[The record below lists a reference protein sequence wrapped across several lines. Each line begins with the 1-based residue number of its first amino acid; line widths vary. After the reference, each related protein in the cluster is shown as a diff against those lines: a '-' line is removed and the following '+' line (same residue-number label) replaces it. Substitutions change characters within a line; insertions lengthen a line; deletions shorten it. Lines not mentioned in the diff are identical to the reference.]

1 MRRIKMR
8 RAVVLGVSGLNQDLV
23 GNWIDKLPVFKKM
36 RKDGAWGRLV
46 STIPPSSP
54 HAWVS
59 SLSGRNPGA
68 FGVWGERYRSDYSY
82 TLQKK
87 VDSGTIDDRVRPLYR
102 ILSRLGQRV
111 GTVNLPWTH
120 PEPEIPGGI
129 CIGERA
135 AGGRGEPGT
144 WFREFAGDIKK
155 VIGEHIHDAP
165 LSGDRRS
172 LLDKK
177 SMLRNIKSMD
187 EQRFTLVKYLVEE
200 KLCDAVMA
208 VIDGMEAVSHLYL
221 RDADNNHRF
230 HDPGSKE
237 LETLYEYYRFIDDR
251 VGEIR
256 DTLDDD
262 TVLCVYSVSAVLRL
276 DGIINMNEWLIEKGY
291 LCVKEYPMGPAPIEE
306 VDVDWSATK
315 AWAMGGTGQIHV
327 NLKGREKD
335 GVVGPDEYTSLLEQ
349 LKKDIEGITVMKG
362 QPLSVEVFRGDAL
375 YYGDFAKYGPD
386 MLVHID
392 EGRWRTDQ
400 RVGFGAGKIINT
412 ECVEE
417 EITEGCGRFGYL
429 SIAGS
434 DFPAAGEV
442 EPVSLLD
449 IAPTVID
456 IMNLRAPYNTID
468 YEMEGYSLLLALRDS
483 AEEKKT
489 AEAADKETREEKI
502 RSRLKALG
510 Y

>member
-1 MRRIKMR
+1 
-8 RAVVLGVSGLNQDLV
+8 
-23 GNWIDKLPVFKKM
+23 
-36 RKDGAWGRLV
+36 
-46 STIPPSSP
+46 
-54 HAWVS
+54 
-59 SLSGRNPGA
+59 
-68 FGVWGERYRSDYSY
+68 
-82 TLQKK
+82 
-87 VDSGTIDDRVRPLYR
+87 
-102 ILSRLGQRV
+102 
-111 GTVNLPWTH
+111 
-120 PEPEIPGGI
+120 
-129 CIGERA
+129 
-135 AGGRGEPGT
+135 
-144 WFREFAGDIKK
+144 
-155 VIGEHIHDAP
+155 
-165 LSGDRRS
+165 
-172 LLDKK
+172 
-177 SMLRNIKSMD
+177 
-187 EQRFTLVKYLVEE
+187 
-200 KLCDAVMA
+200 
-208 VIDGMEAVSHLYL
+208 
-221 RDADNNHRF
+221 
-230 HDPGSKE
+230 
-237 LETLYEYYRFIDDR
+237 
-251 VGEIR
+251 
-256 DTLDDD
+256 
-262 TVLCVYSVSAVLRL
+262 
-276 DGIINMNEWLIEKGY
+276 
-291 LCVKEYPMGPAPIEE
+291 
-306 VDVDWSATK
+306 
-315 AWAMGGTGQIHV
+315 
-327 NLKGREKD
+327 
-335 GVVGPDEYTSLLEQ
+335 
-349 LKKDIEGITVMKG
+349 
-362 QPLSVEVFRGDAL
+362 DAL